1 MHVQQVQVPRH
12 QAPRGVPLPRDPT
25 QRAWVAIQ
33 RFGPALLD
41 RVEAHLKAEGFPA
54 LEWYDVL
61 WAIER
66 EGPLRQRDL
75 AGHML
80 IARYSISRLID
91 RMETEG
97 FVERRE
103 CPEDG
108 RGQMVHATA
117 KGLKLR
123 KAMWAVYGKA
133 MCEALAPL
141 TKSEALRLATLLSKL
156 A

>member
-1 MHVQQVQVPRH
+1 MHMQQN
-12 QAPRGVPLPRDPT
+12 QAPPNTAPLAALPKDPI

-33 RFGPALLD
+33 RFGPALLE
-41 RVEAHLKAEGFPA
+41 RVEADLKAEGYPA

-75 AGHML
+75 ADHML

-91 RMETEG
+91 RMEADG
-97 FVERRE
+97 YVERRE

-108 RGQMVHATA
+108 RGQIVHATA
-117 KGLKLR
+117 RGAKLR
-123 KAMWAVYGKA
+123 KTMWVTYNKA
-133 MCEALAPL
+133 MRAALSPLAEKEALQLA
-141 TKSEALRLATLLSKL
+141 ALLAKL
-156 A
+156 R

>member
-1 MHVQQVQVPRH
+1 MHMQQVQ
-12 QAPRGVPLPRDPT
+12 APKAPTLPKDPV

-33 RFGPALLD
+33 RCGPALLD
-41 RVEAHLKAEGFPA
+41 RVEAQVKAAGYPA

-75 AGHML
+75 ADHML
-80 IARYSISRLID
+80 IARYSISRLVD
-91 RMETEG
+91 RMEADG
-97 FVERRE
+97 YVARRE

-108 RGQMVHATA
+108 RGQLVHATA

-123 KAMWAVYGKA
+123 KAMWSAYGKA
-133 MCEALAPL
+133 MREALAPL
-141 TKSEALRLATLLSKL
+141 SEKDALTLAALLAKL
-156 A
+156 V

>member
-1 MHVQQVQVPRH
+1 MQHLQAKPRIS
-12 QAPRGVPLPRDPT
+12 LPKDPV
-25 QRAWVAIQ
+25 QRAWVALQ
-33 RFGPALLD
+33 HNGPALLEQ
-41 RVEAHLKAEGFPA
+41 VEMEMKQAGFPS
-54 LEWYDVL
+54 LEHYDVL

-91 RMETEG
+91 RMEADG
-97 FVERRE
+97 LVVRRE
-103 CPEDG
+103 CPEDA
-108 RGQMVHATA
+108 RGQLIHATP

-123 KAMWAVYGKA
+123 KDMWAVYGRA
-133 MCEALAPL
+133 MRQALSPLTEKEALQLA
-141 TKSEALRLATLLSKL
+141 ALLAKL

>member
-1 MHVQQVQVPRH
+1 MQQ
-12 QAPRGVPLPRDPT
+12 QAAPSLHKLPKDPI
-25 QRAWVAIQ
+25 QRAWVAVQ
-33 RFGPALLD
+33 RHGPALLE
-41 RVEAHLKAEGFPA
+41 RVEARVAAAGFPP

-91 RMETEG
+91 RMEEERV
-97 FVERRE
+97 VERRE
-103 CPEDG
+103 CPNDG
-108 RGQMVHATA
+108 RGQMIHATP

-123 KAMWAVYGKA
+123 KSMWAVYDKA

-141 TKSEALRLATLLSKL
+141 SEKETLQLAALLAKL

>member
-1 MHVQQVQVPRH
+1 MQQVQ
-12 QAPRGVPLPRDPT
+12 APKAFSLPKDPV

-33 RFGPALLD
+33 RFGPALLE
-41 RVEAHLKAEGFPA
+41 RVEAELKAASYPA

-75 AGHML
+75 ADHML

-91 RMETEG
+91 RMEADG
-97 FVERRE
+97 YVERRE

-133 MCEALAPL
+133 MRNALAPL
-141 TKSEALRLATLLSKL
+141 AEKDALHLAALLAKL

>member
-1 MHVQQVQVPRH
+1 MK
-12 QAPRGVPLPRDPT
+12 LPKDPV
-25 QRAWVAIQ
+25 QRAWVALQ

-41 RVEAHLKAEGFPA
+41 RVESDLKAAGFPA

-66 EGPLRQRDL
+66 RGPLRQRDL

-80 IARYSISRLID
+80 IARYSISRLVD
-91 RMETEG
+91 RMEEDG
-97 FVERRE
+97 VVKRRE

-108 RGQMVHATA
+108 RGQMVHVTP
-117 KGLKLR
+117 KGMKLR

-133 MCEALAPL
+133 MREALSPL
-141 TKSEALRLATLLSKL
+141 TEKELALLAALLAKL

>member
-1 MHVQQVQVPRH
+1 MVQMQQ
-12 QAPRGVPLPRDPT
+12 QAAPSLDKLPKDPI
-25 QRAWVAIQ
+25 QRAWVAVQ
-33 RFGPALLD
+33 RYGPALLERIET
-41 RVEAHLKAEGFPA
+41 RVTEAGFPP

-91 RMETEG
+91 RMEEDRV
-97 FVERRE
+97 VERRE
-103 CPEDG
+103 CPDDG
-108 RGQMVHATA
+108 RGQMIHLTPR
-117 KGLKLR
+117 GLKLR
-123 KAMWAVYGKA
+123 KEIWVVYGKA
-133 MCEALAPL
+133 MKNALAPL
-141 TKSEALRLATLLSKL
+141 SEKEALQLAALLAKL

>member
-1 MHVQQVQVPRH
+1 MQQQDGPSPH
-12 QAPRGVPLPRDPT
+12 NLPKDPI
-25 QRAWVAIQ
+25 QRAWVSVQ
-33 RFGPALLD
+33 RYGPALLE
-41 RVEAHLKAEGFPA
+41 RVEARVTEAGFPP

-91 RMETEG
+91 RMEEERM
-97 FVERRE
+97 VERRE
-103 CPEDG
+103 CQNDG
-108 RGQMVHATA
+108 RGQMIHATP

-123 KAMWAVYGKA
+123 KAIWAVYGKA
-133 MCEALAPL
+133 MREALAPL
-141 TKSEALRLATLLSKL
+141 SEKEALQLAALLAKL

>member
-1 MHVQQVQVPRH
+1 MQMQQVQ
-12 QAPRGVPLPRDPT
+12 APSGVALPKDFT

-33 RFGPALLD
+33 RFGPALLE
-41 RVEAHLKAEGFPA
+41 RVEAELKAAGFPA

-61 WAIER
+61 WALER

-75 AGHML
+75 ADHML

-91 RMETEG
+91 RMEAEG
-97 FVERRE
+97 KVQRRE

-108 RGQMVHATA
+108 RGQMVHITA
-117 KGLKLR
+117 AGLKLR
-123 KAMWAVYGKA
+123 KAIWAVYGKA
-133 MCEALAPL
+133 MRDALAPL
-141 TKSEALRLATLLSKL
+141 SDTEKLQLAALLAKL

>member
-1 MHVQQVQVPRH
+1 MQQI
-12 QAPRGVPLPRDPT
+12 QAPPTQTPKAFALPKDPT

-33 RFGPALLD
+33 RFGPALLE
-41 RVEAHLKAEGFPA
+41 RVETALKAAGHPP

-75 AGHML
+75 ADHML

-91 RMETEG
+91 RMEAEAY
-97 FVERRE
+97 VERRE

-108 RGQMVHATA
+108 RGQLVHATA
-117 KGLKLR
+117 KGFKLR
-123 KAMWAVYGKA
+123 KAMWSVYGKA
-133 MCEALAPL
+133 MRDALAPL
-141 TKSEALRLATLLSKL
+141 TEREALRLAALLSKL

>member
-1 MHVQQVQVPRH
+1 M
-12 QAPRGVPLPRDPT
+12 QAPLASRLPKDPT
-25 QRAWVAIQ
+25 ERAWVAIQ

-41 RVEAHLKAEGFPA
+41 RVEARVKHAGFPP

-61 WAIER
+61 WAVER

-75 AGHML
+75 ADHML

-91 RMETEG
+91 RMEEDG
-97 FVERRE
+97 LVERRA
-103 CPEDG
+103 CPQDA
-108 RGQMVHATA
+108 RGQFVHATT

-123 KAMWAVYGKA
+123 KQIWGAYAKA
-133 MCEALAPL
+133 MREALAPL
-141 TKSEALRLATLLSKL
+141 TDKEKLQLAALLGKL

>member
-1 MHVQQVQVPRH
+1 MQQPSRASLVQ
-12 QAPRGVPLPRDPT
+12 LPKDPV
-25 QRAWVAIQ
+25 QRAWVALQ
-33 RFGPALLD
+33 RFGPAVLD
-41 RVEAHLKAEGFPA
+41 RVEGELQAAGFPA
-54 LEWYDVL
+54 LEWYSVL

-66 EGPLRQRDL
+66 GGPLRQRDL

-91 RMETEG
+91 RMEEDG
-97 FVERRE
+97 VVERRA
-103 CPEDG
+103 CAEDA
-108 RGQMVHATA
+108 RGQMVHVTA

-133 MCEALAPL
+133 MREALAPL
-141 TKSEALRLATLLSKL
+141 SEREALQLAALLSKL

>member
-1 MHVQQVQVPRH
+1 MQHLADKHRISFPK
-12 QAPRGVPLPRDPT
+12 DPV
-25 QRAWVAIQ
+25 QRAWVALQ
-33 RFGPALLD
+33 HKAPALLEQ
-41 RVEAHLKAEGFPA
+41 VETNLKRAGFPA
-54 LEWYDVL
+54 LECYDVL

-75 AGHML
+75 ASHML

-91 RMETEG
+91 RMERDG
-97 FVERRE
+97 LVERRE

-108 RGQMVHATA
+108 RGQMVHAMP

-123 KAMWAVYGKA
+123 KAMWIVYGKA
-133 MCEALAPL
+133 MREALAPL
-141 TKSEALRLATLLSKL
+141 SEKEALQLAALLAKL

>member
-1 MHVQQVQVPRH
+1 M
-12 QAPRGVPLPRDPT
+12 LPRDPT

-33 RFGPALLD
+33 RFGPLLLE
-41 RVEAHLKAEGFPA
+41 RVECALKRAGFPA

-66 EGPLRQRDL
+66 EGPLRQHEL
-75 AGHML
+75 AAHML

-91 RMETEG
+91 RMEAEAL
-97 FVERRE
+97 VERRE
-103 CPEDG
+103 CPEDA

-123 KAMWAVYGKA
+123 KAMWSVYGAA
-133 MCEALAPL
+133 MREALSPL
-141 TKSEALRLATLLSKL
+141 SSREAEQLSALLAKL
-156 A
+156 AR